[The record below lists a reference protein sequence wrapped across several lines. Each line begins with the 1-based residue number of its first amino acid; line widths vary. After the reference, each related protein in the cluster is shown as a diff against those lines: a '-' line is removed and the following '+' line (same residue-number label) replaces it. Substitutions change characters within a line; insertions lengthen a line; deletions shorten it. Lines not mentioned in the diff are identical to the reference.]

1 MQRVLDVLGRVPQ
14 PQDSEIA
21 QAAEVLLSGG
31 LALIPTETVYGL
43 GVAVAPLMQGL
54 STQSAHDAAAS
65 EPLVN
70 GVPVPPAQ
78 SGYRRIFTVKQRDLK
93 QTVPWLV
100 AGADALDVYGHD
112 VDPVTR
118 ALAQAFWPG
127 ALTLIVRA
135 RENVPAYMQ
144 AADGTVA
151 LRCSA
156 SPVVAA
162 LVAACKSPL
171 ATTSANTHGKP
182 APASF
187 DAIEP
192 SVLARVD
199 VALDAG
205 ATPCQD
211 ASTIVSCLNGAPS
224 IIRVGALAPEAI
236 QRVADRV
243 AHQAAGIDGAQQH
256 NKKE

>member
-1 MQRVLDVLGRVPQ
+1 MLGRVPQ
-14 PQDSEIA
+14 PQDSEIV
-21 QAAEVLLSGG
+21 QAAEVLMSGG

-43 GVAVAPLMQGL
+43 GVAAGPLMQERD
-54 STQSAHDAAAS
+54 TQNTHDAATS

-78 SGYRRIFTVKQRDLK
+78 SGYRRIFTVKQRNLE

-100 AGADALDVYGHD
+100 AGADALDAYGRD
-112 VDPVTR
+112 IDPVTR

-135 RENVPAYMQ
+135 QENVPAYMQ

-162 LVAACKSPL
+162 LIAACKSPL

-192 SVLARVD
+192 SVLAGVD

-211 ASTIVSCLNGAPS
+211 ASTIVSCLGGAPS

-243 AHQAAGIDGAQQH
+243 AQQATDTDGAQQH
-256 NKKE
+256 KQKE